1 MLQAMFAILAFQ
13 FLGGLA
19 VMVLGINFPGPLC
32 GMLLLLIYLSVAGNR
47 WTELDKA
54 ASTLVDH
61 LGLLF
66 VPAGVAIISFGE
78 EISSNWLP
86 IAAAIFISTALA
98 IAAAGV
104 IANRTAPDH
113 PTARLETASPR
124 LEHFPVKWP
133 AVDVAKMR
141 PNKEIELGS
150 DLLATEKAQ
159 NTNDQR

>member
-13 FLGGLA
+13 FLGGFA

-32 GMLLLLIYLSVAGNR
+32 GMLLLLLYLSVAGNR
-47 WTELDKA
+47 WAELDKA

-86 IAAAIFISTALA
+86 ITAAIFISTALA

-104 IANRTAPDH
+104 IANRIAQDH
-113 PTARLETASPR
+113 P
-124 LEHFPVKWP
+124 
-133 AVDVAKMR
+133 
-141 PNKEIELGS
+141 
-150 DLLATEKAQ
+150 EKAQ
-159 NTNDQR
+159 DSNDQR